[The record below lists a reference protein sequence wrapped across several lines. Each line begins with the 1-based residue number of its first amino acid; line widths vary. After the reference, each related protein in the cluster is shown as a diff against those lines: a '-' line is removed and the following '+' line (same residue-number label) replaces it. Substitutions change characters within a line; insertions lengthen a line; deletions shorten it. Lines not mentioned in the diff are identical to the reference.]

1 MEICETHNNITLE
14 VKKVGDICGSF
25 FVPSY
30 QRGYRWGR
38 NEVVRLLDDVYQ
50 NGDKNYCLQ
59 PVVVS
64 KNAETYDLI
73 DGQQRLTTI
82 YLIYKYMNQLLPALC
97 PAPAFSLSYGTREE
111 TETFLQNIEPERCEE
126 NIDFWFITKAYKT
139 IEDWFKEK
147 GFLGIQRIFSYFSE
161 RVHII
166 WYEVAN
172 DASLTEAQ
180 RKDAAISLFTRL
192 NIGKIPLTSAE
203 LVKAMFLSRGD
214 EKLTVTDI
222 TDVDELRKLRE
233 EQQKQQDEIA
243 MEWDNIERE
252 LRDKS
257 FWYFLTNA
265 SHKDYPTRLDLLLDL
280 IAGKKP
286 DERDKYYTFFYFDKR
301 KRALKEDRGDE
312 GKAVDEKTATKKLW
326 EEIQRAFLYLRD
338 WHENHE
344 FYHKIGYLIASESE
358 SLQNIYEWYRTMTK
372 EDFKKQLDACIRRSI
387 RFENKGVVLNYS
399 DLNYLANSDKLKKLL
414 LLFNVEAMRQ
424 LGANTEWFPFAK
436 LKNTEDDKRVVW
448 SLEHIHAQHS
458 ENMRTQE
465 VWKEWLRLHIP
476 SVRAVSP
483 KNAALIEQMQK
494 ASAEK
499 TTLVGKEFDKLR
511 KQVEDLFHF
520 DGDMH
525 ALGNLALLTLES
537 NAALNNSTFD
547 VKRTAVI
554 NQMKEGTYVPFCTRM
569 VFLKCYTPS
578 EENQVHFWSAADRRS
593 YVDEIYRVLENYLP
607 PELRIVASG
616 VVDTTGGIGDE

>member
-1 MEICETHNNITLE
+1 MDHQGAKNNITLE
-14 VKKVGDICGSF
+14 MKKVGQICGGF

-30 QRGYRWGR
+30 QRGYRWGK
-38 NEVVRLLDDVYQ
+38 NEVKRLLDDVYQ

-64 KNAETYDLI
+64 KNGDKYDLI

-82 YLIYKYMNQLLPALC
+82 YLIYKYIHKALPFY
-97 PAPAFSLSYGTREE
+97 PAPAFSLSYGTRDD
-111 TETFLQNIEPERCEE
+111 TEAFLKNIETDRQDE
-126 NIDFWFITKAYKT
+126 NIDFWFIARAYKT
-139 IEDWFKEK
+139 IEEWFTAN
-147 GFLGIQRIFSYFSE
+147 GYTSLTDIFNYFSKC
-161 RVHII
+161 VHII
-166 WYEVAN
+166 WYEVTN
-172 DASLTEAQ
+172 DAELSEAE

-214 EKLTVTDI
+214 DSLVVKSDRDVEKI
-222 TDVDELRKLRE
+222 RRKRE

-265 SHKDYPTRLDLLLDL
+265 SHKVYPTRLDLLLDL
-280 IAGKKP
+280 IAEKKP
-286 DERDKYYTFFYFDKR
+286 GERDKYYTFFYFAEKR
-301 KRALKEDRGDE
+301 RSLKEVPGAD
-312 GKAVDEKTATKKLW
+312 GKTADEKTATKLLW

-338 WHENHE
+338 WYENHE
-344 FYHKIGYLIASESE
+344 LYHKIGYLIASESE
-358 SLQNIYEWYRTMTK
+358 SLQSIYEWYRTMKK
-372 EDFKKQLDACIRRSI
+372 EVFKKQLDDCIVKSI
-387 RFENKGVVLNYS
+387 RFENRGVLVNYA
-399 DLNYLANSDKLKKLL
+399 DLNYVDNSDKLKKLL

-424 LGANTEWFPFAK
+424 LGENTEWFPFAK
-436 LKNTEDDKRVVW
+436 LKNNDKDRRIVW

-476 SVRAVSP
+476 SVKAVSP
-483 KNAALIEQMQK
+483 DDAVLVAQMEA

-499 TTLVGKEFDKLR
+499 TTLGRKEFEKLQ
-511 KQVEDLFHF
+511 KQVETLFHF

-525 ALGNLALLTLES
+525 TIGNLALLTLES

-554 NQMKEGTYVPFCTRM
+554 DQMKEGTYIPFCTRM
-569 VFLKCYTPS
+569 VFLKCYTPT
-578 EENQVHFWSAADRRS
+578 EKNQVHFWGSSDRQG
-593 YVDEIYRVLENYLP
+593 YIDEINRVLEKYLSGP
-607 PELRIVASG
+607 VA
-616 VVDTTGGIGDE
+616 GGTAADEAAE